1 MRAVRTS
8 NELHKQM
15 TSPWQVI
22 LNAVQANVRAR
33 GAAYIMEL
41 PMAPKKRL
49 RLQMLTLKK
58 VRTAMVTLLQQDLSP
73 PVLLWKNDSDPLA
86 LAFKS
91 TEHVWLKKISQAEA
105 RRPVFPV
112 RQLPCLVSEN
122 TNMTECSSLRK

>member
-1 MRAVRTS
+1 
-8 NELHKQM
+8 M

-22 LNAVQANVRAR
+22 LNAVQASVRVR

-41 PMAPKKRL
+41 PIAPKTT
-49 RLQMLTLKK
+49 TLADAETEKGK
-58 VRTAMVTLLQQDLSP
+58 NCDGDVAPAGSLSTSP
-73 PVLLWKNDSDPLA
+73 SWKNDSDPLA
-86 LAFKS
+86 LALKS